1 MHRPSLFEL
10 DLWLENQA
18 ASTVSFRLFALVT
31 QALFR
36 VRVGRS
42 MRSMHSHRTGCS
54 TGSSPASYAR
64 SEFCDK
70 NFVARPADGIKCDSS
85 GDMIRRFRGTEL
97 HMTLPTS
104 NVRQARIPELD
115 GLRGF
120 AILMV
125 VSIHYFYDSGGQLP
139 PLWHRLQSF
148 FGLGWTGVDLF
159 FVLSGFLIGGIL
171 LDARTSPSYF
181 KTFYLRRFFRI
192 IPVYYLW
199 IVLYLL
205 LAWAAGGFFRSKMQL
220 DAGPVKSWGIWAHFL
235 FLQNLWIHSYAP
247 LASWWFGASWSLAI
261 EEQFYLVVPFVIWSL
276 SKRRLI
282 IFLVFVVFA
291 ALLCRILLRV
301 FVPMSASAAYI
312 LMPCRADALALGVL
326 GAISWRD
333 AGFREWLSRNTKLL
347 YGLFGA
353 LLAGMGVL
361 GIWFS
366 SHDGL
371 FTQTVGYTWIALF
384 YLSLLYVAMAD
395 SGGWIARLAR
405 MAWLREWGRVSY
417 CVYLIHPAVRYFC
430 FRYLKLDPTRLTGWR
445 DVAGGLLAVA
455 VTYGIARLS
464 WTFFEQP
471 LLRRGHRY
479 RY

>member
-1 MHRPSLFEL
+1 
-10 DLWLENQA
+10 
-18 ASTVSFRLFALVT
+18 
-31 QALFR
+31 
-36 VRVGRS
+36 
-42 MRSMHSHRTGCS
+42 
-54 TGSSPASYAR
+54 
-64 SEFCDK
+64 
-70 NFVARPADGIKCDSS
+70 
-85 GDMIRRFRGTEL
+85 
-97 HMTLPTS
+97 
-104 NVRQARIPELD
+104 
-115 GLRGF
+115 
-120 AILMV
+120 MV
-125 VSIHYFYDSGGQLP
+125 VSIHYFHDSGGQLP
-139 PLWHRLQSF
+139 PVWHRLLSF

-192 IPVYYLW
+192 IPIYYLW

-205 LAWAAGGFFRSKMQL
+205 LAWAAGGILQSKMQL

-247 LASWWFGASWSLAI
+247 LASWWFGVSWSLAI

-282 IFLVFVVFA
+282 IFLVFVVSA
-291 ALLCRILLRV
+291 ALLCRILLRA
-301 FVPMSASAAYI
+301 FVPASASAAYI

-333 AGFREWLSRNTKLL
+333 AGFREWLSRNGKLL
-347 YGLFGA
+347 YGAFGA

-405 MAWLREWGRVSY
+405 MGWLREWGRVSY

-430 FRYLKLDPTRLTGWR
+430 FRYLKLDPTQLTGWR
-445 DVAGGLLAVA
+445 GVAGGLLAVA
-455 VTYGIARLS
+455 VTYGIARMS

-471 LLRRGHRY
+471 LLLRGHRY